1 MRITAARSG
10 LTKFH
15 YDFLDDR
22 EQPLGTLDFPTG
34 LAVSEGSSVPAALQ
48 GRVRFVLPQGEA
60 ELHFTR
66 TGREWSFTLKRE
78 GQPIATAFAAGRHR
92 LSVKEGAR
100 EFQLEKR
107 FSLLRLRFEVLAGG
121 RSLGFIFEPDLFTV
135 ARRRFLLQLP
145 LDVSDEARALLF
157 FVLINSVFR

>member
-15 YDFLDDR
+15 YDFLDER
-22 EQPLGTLDFPTG
+22 EQPLGTLDLPTG
-34 LAVSEGSSVPAALQ
+34 LAVADGSAVPEALQ
-48 GRVRFVLPQGEA
+48 DRVRFKLPQGDS

-78 GQPIATAFAAGRHR
+78 GQPVATAFAAGRQR

-107 FSLLRLRFEVLAGG
+107 FSLLRLRFEVLEGG
-121 RSLGFIFEPDLFTV
+121 RSLGFIFEPDVFSLV
-135 ARRRFLLQLP
+135 RRRFLLQLP

-157 FVLINSVFR
+157 FVLINSAFR